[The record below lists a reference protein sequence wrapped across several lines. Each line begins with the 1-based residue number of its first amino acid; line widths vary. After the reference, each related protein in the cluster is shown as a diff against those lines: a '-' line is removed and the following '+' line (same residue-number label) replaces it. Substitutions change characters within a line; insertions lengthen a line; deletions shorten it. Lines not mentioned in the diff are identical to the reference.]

1 VCAFGHS
8 GTIFHPFGRQVVH
21 PQTCSNP
28 AANLY
33 NKERSKW
40 CIPKLAPIL
49 PPIFTTK
56 KEVKEMP
63 DFLPS
68 AYTINLTME
77 EEEEPKQAKTV
88 RFKEEVN
95 DIEHAGHFGL
105 YSRSPKVGTNTST

>member
-1 VCAFGHS
+1 
-8 GTIFHPFGRQVVH
+8 
-21 PQTCSNP
+21 
-28 AANLY
+28 
-33 NKERSKW
+33 
-40 CIPKLAPIL
+40 
-49 PPIFTTK
+49 
-56 KEVKEMP
+56 MP